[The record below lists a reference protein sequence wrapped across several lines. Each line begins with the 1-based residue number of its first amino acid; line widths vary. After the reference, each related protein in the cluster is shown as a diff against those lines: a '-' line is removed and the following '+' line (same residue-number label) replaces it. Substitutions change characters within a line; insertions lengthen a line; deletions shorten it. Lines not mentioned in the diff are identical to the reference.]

1 MLLGK
6 LFPFFCADSPPML
19 HMQRKYWVY
28 IEQVTTV
35 QPCTGSLHLE
45 TTPEAAHACVLNMQ
59 HVNCHMMA
67 NIPRV
72 LQKQIYRQ
80 ITLVS
85 NKHNCHVWVS
95 MLPSILKPTRQVIE
109 RFSPALHH
117 FECNCN
123 ARIMTG
129 QGAALQGGM
138 PGNII
143 H

>member
-6 LFPFFCADSPPML
+6 LFSFFSANSPPML

-28 IEQVTTV
+28 IEQVTTA
-35 QPCTGSLHLE
+35 QPCTGYMAA
-45 TTPEAAHACVLNMQ
+45 EAAHACVLNMQ

-67 NIPRV
+67 NIPRM
-72 LQKQIYRQ
+72 QIYRQ

-95 MLPSILKPTRQVIE
+95 MLPSIFKPTRQVIE
-109 RFSPALHH
+109 CFSPALHH

-123 ARIMTG
+123 ARIVTG
-129 QGAALQGGM
+129 QGTALQGGM